1 MQQIGEEQKMSETK
15 KIKDLKAG
23 SSVDSTFLVMEKE
36 LREFISKEGYYL
48 QVKLGDSTGSI
59 WARCWKKAEEVA
71 SSFESG
77 DIVRIKGVVESFKG
91 RLQLIFEPDRI
102 ERSTETYDIA
112 EFLQTTSKNI
122 DFLFDE
128 IVKTA
133 ESMENDY
140 LQRVVFSFLNDT
152 KFVNSFKKAPAAK
165 IHHHNYIGGLIE
177 HTQSVMAIC
186 GTISTL
192 YPKLE
197 RDLLLAGALLHDVG
211 KTAAYEYTFRIDVTE
226 EGGLVDHIVLGYR
239 MVEDKIKRIKGF
251 PEDLRLRLLHIILS
265 HHKYSEW
272 GSPVKPLFAEAEAL
286 CYADMLDSQLKE
298 FLQIQ
303 KHEEAKGKEGVWS
316 DFSRVLDRFVYLG
329 REKGKTHSNSKNEQS

>member
-1 MQQIGEEQKMSETK
+1 MRGSK

-59 WARCWKKAEEVA
+59 WARCWEKAEAVA
-71 SSFESG
+71 SLFESG
-77 DIVRIKGVVESFKG
+77 DIVRIEGVVESFKG
-91 RLQLIFEPDRI
+91 RLQLIFGPDRI
-102 ERSTETYDIA
+102 ERRTETYDIA
-112 EFLQTTSKNI
+112 EFLQTTSKDI

-133 ESMENDY
+133 ESMENNH
-140 LQRVVFSFLNDT
+140 LQRVVFSFLNDPQ
-152 KFVNSFKKAPAAK
+152 FVNSFKKAPAAK

-177 HTQSVMAIC
+177 HTQSVMVVC
-186 GTISTL
+186 ETISKL
-192 YPKLE
+192 YPELD

-239 MVEDKIKRIKGF
+239 MVEDKIKVINGF
-251 PEDLRLRLLHIILS
+251 PEDLRLRLLHLILS

-303 KHEEAKGKEGVWS
+303 KHEEAKGKEGVWG

-329 REKGKTHSNSKNEQS
+329 RDKGETRSKSKK